1 MQTGNSLLR
10 QYKEKKDKGCWV
22 RPGPQAYYLVCEA
35 PENTEERQEEGS
47 RSAWWEN
54 EAPRE
59 GNEQSNPNTPLEPP
73 SIERSRTASPYIENN
88 VGGTGTVVRRRII
101 DQVPRDPATKV
112 INIKTISSIS
122 IQYFETHHLKN
133 RWEGKICQAEMK
145 NGFGSSIAD

>member
-88 VGGTGTVVRRRII
+88 VGGTGTVVRRRVI

-112 INIKTISSIS
+112 INI
-122 IQYFETHHLKN
+122 ET
-133 RWEGKICQAEMK
+133 
-145 NGFGSSIAD
+145 GSSIQFIYIKIKRTILTFNQDNGYWHFQFTDY

>member
-88 VGGTGTVVRRRII
+88 VGGTGTVVRRRVI

-112 INIKTISSIS
+112 INI
-122 IQYFETHHLKN
+122 ET
-133 RWEGKICQAEMK
+133 
-145 NGFGSSIAD
+145 GSNIHSLCINSNVQS